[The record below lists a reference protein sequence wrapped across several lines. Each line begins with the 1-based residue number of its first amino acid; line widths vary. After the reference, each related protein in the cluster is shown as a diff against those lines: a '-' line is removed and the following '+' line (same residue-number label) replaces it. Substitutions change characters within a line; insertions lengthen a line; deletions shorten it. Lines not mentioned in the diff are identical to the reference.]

1 MIGALWTGI
10 SGLSSHQTALDNES
24 HNIANV
30 NTVGYKSSRISFAD
44 QMYQDRIGKGSK
56 ILDSEKLY
64 VQGNLK
70 TTGVN
75 YDVAI
80 SGDGFFT
87 VKNTTSSGS
96 GENYYTRAGNFRMG
110 DNGTLQDAAGNEV
123 QGWAMRVIDTN
134 KDVVSTDPNN
144 KRITDD
150 YTKLLSSKII
160 KYASQVETITAKAT
174 DYNKTARA
182 DSSTVFSGAGAKT
195 KAAKVTDIENLVANY
210 ASWLQKLQ
218 DDPYVGSASSTSQV
232 SQINFK
238 SFDSLG
244 GTDSGAIS
252 KDGDSI
258 YVYIDGEKISQEFVS
273 VTATYDIDGD
283 GNIAADD
290 ASGSTTF
297 ADADNLVAS
306 RIATYKALADKISE
320 EVPGLRAYMV
330 SETGG
335 TNDDVLESDDIF
347 KLSTKDADMIK
358 GIIQIESLIPGVK
371 FDITEVGEEIGNNNK
386 VAGGFQTSSAANA
399 GEGVGA
405 LNSARD
411 ALARAI
417 SGKQQDVYTISDL
430 GLDNPNTT
438 SGALLTAQDFLY
450 GMTIYDKE
458 LDKII
463 PVPGDNTTNPATPLS
478 IFVDGATT
486 VDDIVNAI
494 NNPQTAYFQDDG
506 TRVVNSSFQLSDYV
520 VAKNI
525 NGNLVIE
532 TKDENYDVEFSG
544 SLKISNNATTDDG
557 TGNLTINNYTPRD
570 KNNDY
575 SGRQGAGAEFI
586 QMVTTINQTSTQ
598 DSLQLKL
605 DALGISDS
613 AFGEFSVDSTGLI
626 TMKQDGASVA
636 IGQISLAL
644 FNNNRGLEPVGD
656 NNYAKTNESGEPIY
670 NKNNENTGKI
680 ENKTLEL
687 STADLSESLVNLMVF
702 QRAFEANAKSIT
714 TSDELLNTL
723 INLKR

>member
-30 NTVGYKSSRISFAD
+30 NTIGYKSSRISFAD

-56 ILDSEKLY
+56 ILDAEKLY

-123 QGWAMRVIDTN
+123 QGWAMRVIDTD
-134 KDVVSTDPNN
+134 KDVVTTDPNN

-150 YTKLLSSKII
+150 YTKLLSSKVI

-273 VTATYDIDGD
+273 VTATYDINNDGST
-283 GNIAADD
+283 AADD
-290 ASGSTTF
+290 TSGSTTF

-335 TNDDVLESDDIF
+335 TNDDVLEDDDIF
-347 KLSTKDADMIK
+347 KLSTKDGDMIK
-358 GIIQIESLIPGVK
+358 GIIQIESLIPGVS
-371 FDITEVGEEIGNNNK
+371 FDITEVGEEIGENK

-430 GLDNPNTT
+430 GLNNPNTT
-438 SGALLTAQDFLY
+438 SGALTAQDFLY

-478 IFVDGATT
+478 IFINDATT
-486 VDDIVNAI
+486 VDEIVDAI
-494 NNPQTAYFQDDG
+494 NNPQTEYFQDDG
-506 TRVVNSSFQLSDYV
+506 TSVANSSFQLSDYV

-544 SLKISNNATTDDG
+544 SLKIADNAATDSG
-557 TGNLTINNYTPRD
+557 GPLTINNYTPRD

-626 TMKQDGASVA
+626 TMKQDGASFA
-636 IGQISLAL
+636 IGQISLAT

-656 NNYAKTNESGEPIY
+656 NNYAKTNESGDAMY